1 MLGIPTE
8 GTPEPS
14 SPDAE
19 RASDDSTQAANTSEQ
34 QHGATAA
41 AEDVAPAVR
50 ATAEEEAEESAE
62 PPRVGLAVAP
72 KRSLFSMA
80 MGISDKK
87 AQAEK
92 AKFDEIATDEPAPA
106 AEPASVEVN
115 AAAEV
120 APEPDLEPTPAPEA
134 PRGRLFSMFRAKAPE
149 TDAPAPETAE
159 PVAAA
164 PEAERAV
171 SPIEVEAPAY
181 VPPPFVRFSTVTKT
195 YDGANLVVKGLDLD
209 IAKGEFLT
217 LLGPSGSG
225 KTTTLMMLAGFE
237 QPTSG
242 DILLNGVSLNEVP
255 PHKRGLGFV
264 FQNYAL
270 FPHMTV
276 QENVSF
282 PLEVRHIRSSEIK
295 ERVNKALGMVELTG
309 FDKRKPNQLSG
320 GQQQRVAMARA
331 LVFDPDL
338 VLMDEPL
345 GALDKHLREQMQYEL
360 KRLHRELGVT
370 VVYVTHDQSE
380 ALTLSDRIAVF
391 HEGIIQQLDTPTK
404 VYDEPA
410 NAFVAGFIGENN
422 ALPGKVVAIRGSECV
437 VELIGG
443 SRVKALNGNCEAP
456 GQQGVV
462 CVRPEHLS
470 ISAETTP
477 GGNHVAALIEDFIF
491 HGDHVRVKLSAP
503 GMSEIFVK
511 TPARGVKLPAKGVAV
526 TLSWEP
532 ASARAFVS

>member
-1 MLGIPTE
+1 LP
-8 GTPEPS
+8 
-14 SPDAE
+14 
-19 RASDDSTQAANTSEQ
+19 AA
-34 QHGATAA
+34 
-41 AEDVAPAVR
+41 
-50 ATAEEEAEESAE
+50 
-62 PPRVGLAVAP
+62 
-72 KRSLFSMA
+72 
-80 MGISDKK
+80 
-87 AQAEK
+87 
-92 AKFDEIATDEPAPA
+92 A
-106 AEPASVEVN
+106 AEPA
-115 AAAEV
+115 
-120 APEPDLEPTPAPEA
+120 
-134 PRGRLFSMFRAKAPE
+134 RGRLFSMLRNQTQAAPANLDMQGGTDPEEAARAAAIIGHEEK
-149 TDAPAPETAE
+149 APAPA
-159 PVAAA
+159 
-164 PEAERAV
+164 
-171 SPIEVEAPAY
+171 
-181 VPPPFVRFSTVTKT
+181 PFVRFAGVTKT
-195 YDGANLVVKGLDLD
+195 YDGINLVVRGLNLD

-237 QPTSG
+237 TPTSG
-242 DILLNGVSLNEVP
+242 EIQLNGSSLNDMP

-282 PLEVRHIRSSEIK
+282 PLEVRRIRGSEIK
-295 ERVNKALGMVELTG
+295 SRVAKALGMVELGG
-309 FDKRKPNQLSG
+309 FEKRKPHQLSG

-331 LVFDPDL
+331 LVFDPEL

-370 VVYVTHDQSE
+370 MVYVTHDQSE

-404 VYDEPA
+404 IYQEPA

-422 ALPGKVVAIRGSECV
+422 ALPGKIVAIKGNECE

-443 SRVKALNGNCEAP
+443 SRVRAFNGNCDTV
-456 GQQGVV
+456 GQTGVV
-462 CVRPEHLS
+462 CVRPENLS

-477 GGNHVAALIEDFIF
+477 GSNHVAALVEDFIF

-503 GMSEIFVK
+503 GMSEIYVK
-511 TPARGVKLPAKGVAV
+511 TPSRLTNLPAKGVAV
-526 TLSWEP
+526 TLCWEP
-532 ASARAFVS
+532 SSARAFAS